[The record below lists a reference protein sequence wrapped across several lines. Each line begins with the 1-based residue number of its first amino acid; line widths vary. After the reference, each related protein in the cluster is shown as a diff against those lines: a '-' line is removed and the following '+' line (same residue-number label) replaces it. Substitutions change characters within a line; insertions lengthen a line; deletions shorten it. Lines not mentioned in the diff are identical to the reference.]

1 MTKPKKRTLGGSV
14 TVDGTVLGWQ
24 IKSEPAWGTSD
35 GDIGLR
41 LSVMKYDETL
51 TRHGERKAW
60 RELILQFPFQR
71 KQHHASRFPEKPKVT
86 PEMLTAGV
94 RLAIEAGWSPDARG
108 RAFELIL
115 EESDLP
121 A

>member
-1 MTKPKKRTLGGSV
+1 VTQPRKRNITGMV
-14 TVDGTVLGWQ
+14 TVDGVPLTWH
-24 IKSEPAWGTSD
+24 IKSEPAWGTSH

-41 LSVMKYDETL
+41 LSVRKHDDTL
-51 TRHGERKAW
+51 TRRGEPKAW
-60 RELILQFPFQR
+60 RELILQFPFER

-94 RLAIEAGWSPDARG
+94 RLAMEAGWSPDSRG

-115 EESDLP
+115 EAGDLSS
-121 A
+121 